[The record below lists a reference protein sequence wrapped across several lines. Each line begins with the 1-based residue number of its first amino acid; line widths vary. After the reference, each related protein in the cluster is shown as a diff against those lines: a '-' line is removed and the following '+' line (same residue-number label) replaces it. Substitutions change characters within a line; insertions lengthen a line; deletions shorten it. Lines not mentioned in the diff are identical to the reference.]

1 MDAIFNAKWIKAPRY
16 RHDAALTFSKRFSG
30 KNVTKATLQITAR
43 GVYNCFINGKTVT
56 DSVLNPGWTDY
67 YKRLQYQTWDVT
79 ALLKVSN
86 RIEIRAGKGWFF
98 HNWYDTDSKII
109 KPDEPAVIAALTL
122 TFADGTE
129 QVVVTDGTWNVAENE
144 VRYNNIYNGETIDFA
159 YQIKRPVKAAEIDY
173 TKDILIPQEG
183 EMILEQERFP
193 GVKLIVTPKGDTVI
207 DFGQEV
213 TGYVTF
219 DTPEKSRRKIT
230 VRHFE
235 MLDRDGNVYT
245 KNYRSAKAT
254 LTVVPDGAVHT
265 VKPAYTFYGFRY
277 IAVKGMKIAD
287 PAQFT
292 AIAVYSGMKVTGR
305 FECSD
310 PMINQ
315 LFHNIMWGQRGNFLD
330 IPTDCPQRDERFGWT
345 GDAQVFCK
353 VASYNFDTEK
363 FFKKWMG
370 DLRSMQTAEGSIPSF
385 VPVNY
390 QYGDGSAAWADV
402 CTILPWQ
409 MYLTYGRRQTLRDNY
424 AMMKKWVDCMR
435 RWAEKK
441 DVGDDFAKSR
451 DPYLNNNRWHFGDWL
466 AQDLPDKE
474 DASGATDHDYIGTA
488 FFAYSTSLLIK
499 AGKALGKDMTGYEE
513 LYANIVRAF
522 RKEYVKEDGT
532 LTNDTQTACVL
543 ALHFDLAEDREAVA
557 KQLVRLVKEW
567 GHLTTGFVGTPYLLH
582 ALSDIGETK
591 LAYDLLLRKEFP
603 SWCYPI
609 TQGATTMWERWNG
622 YKPDGTFATADM
634 NSFNHYAYGAVGDW
648 MYENMAGI
656 KQKEGSCGFREV
668 VFAPETDD
676 RFSYVSAAIDTVR
689 GTVASRW
696 EKDGDRIRYTFT
708 VPADVTAEAR
718 INGKKYELCQGKN
731 EIVV

>member
-1 MDAIFNAKWIKAPRY
+1 MDTIFDAKWIKAPRY
-16 RHDAALTFSKRFSG
+16 RHDAALTFSKRFAG
-30 KNVTKATLQITAR
+30 KNVKKAKLQISAR
-43 GVYNCFINGKTVT
+43 GVYNCFINGRPVT

-67 YKRLQYQTWDVT
+67 YKRLQYQTYDVT
-79 ALLKVSN
+79 GLLAAENK
-86 RIEIRAGKGWFF
+86 IEIKAGKGWFF
-98 HNWYDTDSKII
+98 HNWYDIGSKLV

-122 TFADGTE
+122 TFDDGGRQT
-129 QVVVTDGTWNVAENE
+129 VLTDGTWNVTENE
-144 VRYNNIYNGETIDFA
+144 TRYNHIYNGETVDFT
-159 YQIKRPVKAAEIDY
+159 YRVKRPVKAAEIDY
-173 TKDILIPQEG
+173 AKEILIPQEG
-183 EMILEQERFP
+183 EKILEQERFP
-193 GVKLIVTPKGDTVI
+193 GVRLFTTPEGDTVV

-213 TGYVTF
+213 TGYVVF
-219 DTPEKSRRKIT
+219 DTPAGVKTTIT

-235 MLDRDGNVYT
+235 MPDKDGNVYT
-245 KNYRSAKAT
+245 ENYRSAKAT
-254 LTVVPDGAVHT
+254 FTVVTDGEVRT

-277 IAVKGMKIAD
+277 IAVDGIKIDAPD
-287 PAQFT
+287 RFT
-292 AIAVYSGMKVTGR
+292 AVAVYSDMKPTGR

-315 LFHNIMWGQRGNFLD
+315 LFHNILWGQRGNFLD

-353 VASYNFDTEK
+353 VASYNFDTER
-363 FFKKWMG
+363 FFKKWLA
-370 DLRSMQTAEGSIPSF
+370 DLRSMQTKEGSIPSF
-385 VPVNY
+385 VPVNNE
-390 QYGDGSAAWADV
+390 YGDGSAAWADV
-402 CTILPWQ
+402 CTVLPWQ
-409 MYLTYGRRQTLRDNY
+409 MYLTYGHKSTLRDNY

-441 DVGDDFAKSR
+441 DVGDDFKKSR
-451 DPYLNNNRWHFGDWL
+451 DPYLHNNHWHFGDWL

-474 DASGATDHDYIGTA
+474 DCAGATDHDYIATA

-499 AGKALGKDMTGYEE
+499 AGRVLGKDMTAYEE
-513 LYANIVRAF
+513 LYANIVNAF
-522 RKEYVKEDGT
+522 RKEYIREDGT

-543 ALHFDLAEDREAVA
+543 ALHFDLADDRGAVA
-557 KQLVRLVKEW
+557 KQLVRLVREW

-582 ALSDIGETK
+582 TLSEIGETK

-622 YKPDGTFATADM
+622 YKPDGTFATASM

-648 MYENMAGI
+648 MYERMAGI
-656 KQKEGSCGFREV
+656 RQKEGSCGFSAV

-676 RFSYVSAAIDTVR
+676 RFTFVSASIDTVR

-696 EKDGDRIRYTFT
+696 QRESDGWRYTFT
-708 VPADVTAEAR
+708 VPAGVQAEAVIDGR
-718 INGKKYELCQGKN
+718 KYTLCEGIN
-731 EIVV
+731 EISA

>member
-1 MDAIFNAKWIKAPRY
+1 MDTIFNAKWIKAPRY
-16 RHDAALTFSKRFSG
+16 RHDAALTFRKRFSG

-67 YKRLQYQTWDVT
+67 YKRLQYQTYDVT
-79 ALLKVSN
+79 KLIAAGNL
-86 RIEIRAGKGWFF
+86 IEIKAGKGWFF
-98 HNWYDTDSKII
+98 HNWYDVGSTII

-129 QVVVTDGTWNVAENE
+129 QVIYTDSTWGVTENE
-144 VRYNNIYNGETIDFA
+144 VRYNNIYNGETVDFTW
-159 YQIKRPVKAAEIDY
+159 QPKRPVKAAEIDY
-173 TKDILIPQEG
+173 TKEILIPQEG

-193 GVKLIVTPKGDTVI
+193 GVKLITTPQGDTVI

-213 TGYVTF
+213 TGYITF
-219 DTPEKSRRKIT
+219 DTPENSKNTIT
-230 VRHFE
+230 IRHFE
-235 MLDRDGNVYT
+235 MLDKDGNVYT

-254 LTVVPDGAVHT
+254 LTVTPDGAVHT
-265 VKPAYTFYGFRY
+265 VKPAYTFFGFRY
-277 IAVKGMKIAD
+277 IAVEGMEVTD
-287 PAQFT
+287 PVRFT
-292 AIAVYSGMKVTGR
+292 AIAVYSHMKVTGH

-330 IPTDCPQRDERFGWT
+330 VPTDCPQRDERFGWT

-353 VASYNFDTEK
+353 VASYNFDTAK
-363 FFKKWMG
+363 FFDKWLG
-370 DLRSMQTAEGSIPSF
+370 DLRSMQTKEGSIPSF
-385 VPVNY
+385 VPVNNE
-390 QYGDGSAAWADV
+390 YGDGSAAWADV
-402 CTILPWQ
+402 CTVLPWQ
-409 MYLTYGRRQTLRDNY
+409 MYLTYGRKKVLRDNY
-424 AMMKKWVDCMR
+424 GMMKKWVDCMT
-435 RWAEKK
+435 RWAAKK

-451 DPYLNNNRWHFGDWL
+451 DPFLHNNHWHFGDWL
-466 AQDLPDKE
+466 AQDLPDQE
-474 DASGATDHDYIGTA
+474 ECAGATDHDYIATA
-488 FFAYSTSLLIK
+488 FFAYSTSLLVK
-499 AGKALGKDMTGYEE
+499 AGKALGKDMTKYEE

-543 ALHFDLAEDREAVA
+543 ALHFRLVENRGAVA

-582 ALSDIGETK
+582 VLSDIGETK

-609 TQGATTMWERWNG
+609 TRGATTMWERWNG
-622 YKPDGTFATADM
+622 QKPDGTFATDSM

-656 KQKEGSCGFREV
+656 RQKEGSCGFREV
-668 VFAPETDD
+668 IFMPETDD
-676 RFSYVSAAIDTVR
+676 RFTYVSAAIDTVS

-696 EKDGDRIRYTFT
+696 ERDGERIRYTFT
-708 VPADVTAEAR
+708 VPEGVAAEAR
-718 INGKKYELCQGKN
+718 INGKIYELCQGKN
-731 EIVV
+731 EITV

>member
-1 MDAIFNAKWIKAPRY
+1 MDTIFNATWIKAPRY

-30 KNVTKATLQITAR
+30 KNVRKATLQVTAR
-43 GVYNCFINGKTVT
+43 GVYNCFINGRTVT
-56 DSVLNPGWTDY
+56 DAVLNPGWTDY
-67 YKRLQYQTWDVT
+67 YKRLQYQTYDVT
-79 ALLKVSN
+79 KLLAANNK
-86 RIEIRAGKGWFF
+86 IEIKAGKGWFF
-98 HNWYDTDSKII
+98 HNWYDTDSRLI

-122 TFADGTE
+122 TFADGSE
-129 QVVVTDGTWNVAENE
+129 QVIVTDRTWNVSENE
-144 VRYNNIYNGETIDFA
+144 VRYNNIYNGETVDFT
-159 YQIKRPVKAAEIDY
+159 YQPKRPVKAAELDY

-183 EMILEQERFP
+183 EKILEQERFP
-193 GVKLIVTPKGDTVI
+193 GVKLIVTPKGETVI

-213 TGYVTF
+213 TGYITF
-219 DTPEKSRRKIT
+219 DTPAKSKRKIT

-235 MLDRDGNVYT
+235 MLDKDGNVYT
-245 KNYRSAKAT
+245 ENYRSAKAL
-254 LTVVPDGAVHT
+254 LTVVPDGSVHT
-265 VKPAYTFYGFRY
+265 VKPAYTFFGFRY

-292 AIAVYSGMKVTGR
+292 AIAVYSDMKVTGH

-353 VASYNFDTEK
+353 VASYNFDCER

-370 DLRSMQTAEGSIPSF
+370 DLRSMQTKEGSIPSF
-385 VPVNY
+385 VPVNNR
-390 QYGDGSAAWADV
+390 YGDGSAAWADV
-402 CTILPWQ
+402 CTALPWQ
-409 MYLTYGRRQTLRDNY
+409 MYLTYGHKQTLRDNY
-424 AMMKKWVDCMR
+424 TMMKKWVDCMR
-435 RWAEKK
+435 RWAEKQ
-441 DVGDDFAKSR
+441 DVGDDFQKSR
-451 DPYLNNNRWHFGDWL
+451 DPYLHNNHWHFGDWL

-474 DASGATDHDYIGTA
+474 EASGATDHDYIATA
-488 FFAYSTSLLIK
+488 FFAYSTALLIK
-499 AGKALGKDMTGYEE
+499 AGKVLGKDMSGYEE
-513 LYANIVRAF
+513 LYANIVKAF

-543 ALHFDLAEDREAVA
+543 ALHFDLADNREAVA

-582 ALSDIGETK
+582 ALSDIGESK

-622 YKPDGTFATADM
+622 YKPDGTFATAGM

-648 MYENMAGI
+648 MYERMAGI
-656 KQKEGSCGFREV
+656 RQQEDTCGFRALL
-668 VFAPETDD
+668 FAPETDD
-676 RFSYVSAAIDTVR
+676 RFDWVFASIDTVN
-689 GTVASRW
+689 GTAAAKW
-696 EKDGDRIRYTFT
+696 ERINGKIRYTFT
-708 VPADVTAEAR
+708 VPPKATALALL
-718 INGKKYELCQGKN
+718 NGKKYALGTS
-731 EIVV
+731 VL